1 MTQDKVTKCRDNLV
15 RQREEATKDPKKVNR
30 LFAGFFRR
38 SYMSM

>member
-30 LFAGFFRR
+30 CLLVFFAGVT
-38 SYMSM
+38 